1 VNAASVALNGQLYVL
16 GGNNGTGDVATIQVY
31 DPHKNKWKTL
41 TSLPAPISG
50 SSGVVVYGLTFMVS
64 GDGAG
69 TANQYS
75 AIAPSIP

>member
-1 VNAASVALNGQLYVL
+1 
-16 GGNNGTGDVATIQVY
+16 
-31 DPHKNKWKTL
+31 
-41 TSLPAPISG
+41 LPAPISG